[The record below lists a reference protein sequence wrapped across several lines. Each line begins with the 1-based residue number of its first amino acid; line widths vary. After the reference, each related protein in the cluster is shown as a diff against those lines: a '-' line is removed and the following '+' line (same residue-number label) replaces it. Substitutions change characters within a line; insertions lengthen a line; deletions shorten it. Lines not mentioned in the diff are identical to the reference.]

1 VRNLTGQKMDCLQ
14 LETTTTF
21 IEERKK
27 EINQDNLCVRFIRKK
42 YKCILLW
49 FLSIISLSQ
58 LFAVIFEKID
68 EKILLKISKLIV
80 DQNNYTNP

>member
-1 VRNLTGQKMDCLQ
+1 MRNLTGQKMDCLQ

-21 IEERKK
+21 IEEQKK

>member
-1 VRNLTGQKMDCLQ
+1 MDCLQ

-27 EINQDNLCVRFIRKK
+27 EVNQDNLCVRFIRKK

-80 DQNNYTNP
+80 DKNNYTNP

>member
-1 VRNLTGQKMDCLQ
+1 MDCLQ

-27 EINQDNLCVRFIRKK
+27 EVNQDNLCVRFIRKK